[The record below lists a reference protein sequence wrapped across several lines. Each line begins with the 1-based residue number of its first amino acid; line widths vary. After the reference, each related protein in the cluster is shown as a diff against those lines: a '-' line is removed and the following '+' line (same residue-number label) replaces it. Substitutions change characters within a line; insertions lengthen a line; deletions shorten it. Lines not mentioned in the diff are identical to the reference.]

1 MAVRK
6 ALTTMVIGS
15 DYKSMWEGLYR
26 RSVEAYAE
34 RHDYE
39 LVIIDAAIDPRPK
52 AGERTPHWQKC
63 LILEHPRLRD
73 REHVAWIDADI
84 FANYRSGPC
93 VVEHYLAADG
103 GRGGIGAVPFSA
115 GFTSAAMLDNRSEE
129 RRVGKECVSPCRSRG
144 APAH

>member
-73 REHVAWIDADI
+73 REHV
-84 FANYRSGPC
+84 RS
-93 VVEHYLAADG
+93 A
-103 GRGGIGAVPFSA
+103 
-115 GFTSAAMLDNRSEE
+115 E
-129 RRVGKECVSPCRSRG
+129 RRVGKACVSTCRYWWSTYQ
-144 APAH
+144 